1 MKAIVLAAG
10 LGTRLAPLTLDRPK
24 ALVEVAGQT
33 MLERVLRRLQS
44 FGVDEVIVNV
54 HHHAQMIVDY
64 LAAKKNFGMK
74 IEISREEKLLDTGGG
89 LKRTAEFFLRDKSD
103 EPFLLHNVDILSSID
118 LNALVKAHQASGAL
132 VTLAVKTRASSRQLL
147 FDSDGLLCGRR
158 AGEATEW
165 ARESAPVEPLAYS
178 CIQALSPRIFS
189 LMEEEGAFPIF
200 PVYLRLAAA
209 GERIAAYRTDACYWR
224 DLGRVES
231 IRQAEEDLKACLCG

>member
-10 LGTRLAPLTLDRPK
+10 LGTRLAPLTNDRPK
-24 ALVEVAGQT
+24 ALVEVGGQT
-33 MLERVLRRLQS
+33 MLERALGRLQS
-44 FGVDEVIVNV
+44 FGVNEVIVNV

-64 LAAKKNFGMK
+64 LAEKKNFGMK
-74 IEISREEKLLDTGGG
+74 IEISREEELLDTGGG
-89 LKRTAEFFLRDKSD
+89 LKRTAEFFLRDGGD
-103 EPFLLHNVDILSSID
+103 EPFLLHNVDIVSTID
-118 LNALVKAHQASGAL
+118 LNAMIEAHKASGAL
-132 VTLAVKTRASSRQLL
+132 VTLAVKARTSSRQLL

-165 ARESAPVEPLAYS
+165 ALETEPVEPLAYC

-189 LMEEEGAFPIF
+189 LMEEEGSFPIF

-209 GERIAAYRTDACYWR
+209 GERIAAFRVNDAYWR

-231 IRQAEEDLKACLCG
+231 VRQAEADLVAGLWK